1 MEVANVNYVY
11 KNINIIHIGIA
22 GNEIDGKKGD
32 RAITAV

>member
-22 GNEIDGKKGD
+22 SNEIDGKKGD